1 MEMGTNF
8 GSGLDM
14 ATFLNTAMN
23 RDDGMFGNNSLL
35 WLFIMILFF
44 GVGGN
49 GLWGNRNNATATDVA
64 VGEAVQ
70 KAVAEARADGLSD
83 QVIVDAVKGN
93 GAAINQL
100 ATTLNCDINSIKNT
114 LCALDKSISQVGNQ
128 LGMSTQQIINAVQ
141 AGNCEITRAIENC
154 CCTTK
159 QLITE
164 LSYGNRIQNMEQT
177 NQLTALINAGVNQI
191 GNRIDAQTLAM
202 NAGFQG
208 IKDYLTGEKISALQ
222 LENSQLR
229 QTNVIQAVVDAAT
242 TPIQTRVQ
250 EILARVPS
258 APVPAYPAPQY
269 ANGYAFGV
277 IPTNNCCNNNC
288 FNSCC

>member
-1 MEMGTNF
+1 MMMENG
-8 GSGLDM
+8 GWDM

-23 RDDGMFGNNSLL
+23 RDDGMFGNNNGLL
-35 WLFIMILFF
+35 WIFLLLLF
-44 GVGGN
+44 GGWSGN
-49 GLWGNRNNATATDVA
+49 GWNRNANPVTDVA

-100 ATTLNCDINSIKNT
+100 ATTLNCDINSIKTT
-114 LCALDKSISQVGNQ
+114 LCALDKSILQVGNQ

-177 NQLTALINAGVNQI
+177 NQLTTLINAGVNQI

-208 IKDYLTGEKISALQ
+208 IKDYLTSEKISALQ

-229 QTNVIQAVVDAAT
+229 QTNTLQAVVDAAT

-250 EILARVPS
+250 ELLTRTPV

-277 IPTNNCCNNNC
+277 IPTNNCCNNGC
-288 FNSCC
+288 FNNCNC

>member
-1 MEMGTNF
+1 MEMGNNF

-23 RDDGMFGNNSLL
+23 RDDGMFGNNNGLL
-35 WLFIMILFF
+35 WIFLLLLF
-44 GVGGN
+44 GGWSGN
-49 GLWGNRNNATATDVA
+49 GWNRNSNATADVA

-100 ATTLNCDINSIKNT
+100 ATTLNCDINTIKTT
-114 LCALDKSISQVGNQ
+114 LCSLDKSILQVGNQ

-141 AGNCEITRAIENC
+141 AGNCEITRAIESC
-154 CCTTK
+154 CCSMK
-159 QLITE
+159 NMAYE
-164 LSYGNRIQNMEQT
+164 NRIQNMEQT

-191 GNRIDAQTLAM
+191 GNRIDAQTIAM

-208 IKDYLTGEKISALQ
+208 IKDYLTTEKISALQ

-229 QTNVIQAVVDAAT
+229 QTNTIQAVVDAAT

-250 EILARVPS
+250 DLLARVPS

-277 IPTNNCCNNNC
+277 IPTNNCCQNT
-288 FNSCC
+288 CCYQS

>member
-8 GSGLDM
+8 GSGLDF
-14 ATFLNTAMN
+14 ANFVNSAMN

-49 GLWGNRNNATATDVA
+49 GLWGNRNNATATDIA

-100 ATTLNCDINSIKNT
+100 ATTLNCDVNSIKTT
-114 LCALDKSISQVGNQ
+114 LCALDKSILQVGNQ

-141 AGNCEITRAIENC
+141 AGNCEITRAIESC
-154 CCTTK
+154 CCSMK
-159 QLITE
+159 NIAYE
-164 LSYGNRIQNMEQT
+164 NRIQNMEQT

-229 QTNVIQAVVDAAT
+229 QTNTIQAVVDAAT

>member
-1 MEMGTNF
+1 MEMNT
-8 GSGLDM
+8 GSGLDF
-14 ATFLNTAMN
+14 ATFLNSSLSRYN
-23 RDDGMFGNNSLL
+23 DNDGFGGNNSLL

-44 GVGGN
+44 GIGGN
-49 GLWGNRNNATATDVA
+49 NPWGNRNNGTVADVA

-100 ATTLNCDINSIKNT
+100 ATTLNCDINTIKTT
-114 LCALDKSISQVGNQ
+114 LCSLDKSILQVGNQ

-141 AGNCEITRAIENC
+141 AGNCEITRAIESC
-154 CCTTK
+154 CCSMK
-159 QLITE
+159 NMAYE
-164 LSYGNRIQNMEQT
+164 NRIQNMEQT

-191 GNRIDAQTLAM
+191 GNRIDAQTIAM

-208 IKDYLTGEKISALQ
+208 IKDYLTTEKISALQ

-229 QTNVIQAVVDAAT
+229 QTNTIQAVVDAAT

-250 EILARVPS
+250 DLLARVPS

-277 IPTNNCCNNNC
+277 IPTNNCCQNT
-288 FNSCC
+288 CCYQS

>member
-8 GSGLDM
+8 GSGLDF
-14 ATFLNTAMN
+14 ATFVNSAMN

-49 GLWGNRNNATATDVA
+49 GLWGNRNNTTATDVV

-100 ATTLNCDINSIKNT
+100 ATTLNCDINSIKTT
-114 LCALDKSISQVGNQ
+114 LCALDKSILQVGNQ

-154 CCTTK
+154 CCSMK
-159 QLITE
+159 SIAYE
-164 LSYGNRIQNMEQT
+164 NRIQNMEQT

-229 QTNVIQAVVDAAT
+229 QTNTIQAVVDAAT

-258 APVPAYPAPQY
+258 APVPSYNVPQY
-269 ANGYAFGV
+269 GYYGV
-277 IPTNNCCNNNC
+277 IPANNCGCGTNCCNN
-288 FNSCC
+288 FS

>member
-93 GAAINQL
+93 GAAI
-100 ATTLNCDINSIKNT
+100 
-114 LCALDKSISQVGNQ
+114 NQ

>member
-8 GSGLDM
+8 GSGLDF
-14 ATFLNTAMN
+14 ATFVNSAMN

-49 GLWGNRNNATATDVA
+49 GLWGNRNNTTATDVA

-114 LCALDKSISQVGNQ
+114 LCALDKSILQVGNQ

-154 CCTTK
+154 CCSMK
-159 QLITE
+159 SIAYE
-164 LSYGNRIQNMEQT
+164 NRIQNMEQT

-229 QTNVIQAVVDAAT
+229 QTNTIQAVVDAAT

>member
-8 GSGLDM
+8 GSGLDL
-14 ATFLNTAMN
+14 ATFMNSAMN
-23 RDDGMFGNNSLL
+23 RDDGMFRNNNGLL
-35 WLFIMILFF
+35 WIFLLLLF
-44 GVGGN
+44 GGWSGN
-49 GLWGNRNNATATDVA
+49 GWNRNSNPATDVA

-83 QVIVDAVKGN
+83 QVIIDAVKGN

-100 ATTLNCDINSIKNT
+100 ATTLNCDVNSIKTT
-114 LCALDKSISQVGNQ
+114 LCALDKSISQIGNQ

-177 NQLTALINAGVNQI
+177 NQLTTLINAGVNQI

>member
-1 MEMGTNF
+1 MEMGNM
-8 GSGLDM
+8 GSGLDF
-14 ATFLNTAMN
+14 ATFVNSAMN
-23 RDDGMFGNNSLL
+23 RRNEDGMFGDNGL
-35 WLFIMILFF
+35 LFIFLLILF
-44 GVGGN
+44 GGWSGN
-49 GLWGNRNNATATDVA
+49 TFGNRNGTPATDVA

-70 KAVAEARADGLSD
+70 KAVAEARANGLSD
-83 QVIVDAVKGN
+83 QVIIEAVKGN
-93 GAAINQL
+93 GTAINQQ
-100 ATTLNCDINSIKNT
+100 ATTLNCDLNSIKT
-114 LCALDKSISQVGNQ
+114 ALGSLDKSILQVGNQ

-141 AGNCEITRAIENC
+141 SGNCEITRAIENC

-159 QLITE
+159 QLVTE
-164 LSYGNRIQNMEQT
+164 LSYNNRIQNMEQT

-208 IKDYLTGEKISALQ
+208 IKDYLTSEKISALQ

-229 QTNVIQAVVDAAT
+229 QTNTIQAVVDAAT

-250 EILARVPS
+250 DLLARVPV

-277 IPTNNCCNNNC
+277 VPTNNCCNNNC
-288 FNSCC
+288 CQ

>member
-1 MEMGTNF
+1 MEMGNM
-8 GSGLDM
+8 GSGLDL
-14 ATFLNTAMN
+14 ATFVNSAMN
-23 RDDGMFGNNSLL
+23 RDDGFGGNNSLL

-44 GVGGN
+44 GIGGN
-49 GLWGNRNNATATDVA
+49 SPWGNRNNTPATDVA

-83 QVIVDAVKGN
+83 QVIIEAVKGN
-93 GAAINQL
+93 GTAINQL
-100 ATTLNCDINSIKNT
+100 ATTLNCDMNSIKT
-114 LCALDKSISQVGNQ
+114 VLGSLDKSILQVGNQ

-154 CCTTK
+154 CCSMR
-159 QLITE
+159 QLTTE
-164 LSYGNRIQNMEQT
+164 LSYNSRIQNMEQT

-208 IKDYLTGEKISALQ
+208 IKDYLTSEKISALQ

-229 QTNVIQAVVDAAT
+229 QTNTIQAVVDAAT

-250 EILARVPS
+250 ELLARTPS

-277 IPTNNCCNNNC
+277 VPTNNCCNNNC
-288 FNSCC
+288 CQ

>member
-1 MEMGTNF
+1 MEMGNNF

-23 RDDGMFGNNSLL
+23 RDDGFGGNNSLL

-44 GVGGN
+44 GIGGN
-49 GLWGNRNNATATDVA
+49 NPWGNRNNATTADIA

-100 ATTLNCDINSIKNT
+100 ATTLNCDINTIKTT
-114 LCALDKSISQVGNQ
+114 LCSLDKSILQVGNQ

-141 AGNCEITRAIENC
+141 AGNCEITRAIESC
-154 CCTTK
+154 CCSMK
-159 QLITE
+159 NMAYE
-164 LSYGNRIQNMEQT
+164 NRIQNMEQT

-229 QTNVIQAVVDAAT
+229 QTNTIQAVVDAAT

-277 IPTNNCCNNNC
+277 IPTNNCCQNT
-288 FNSCC
+288 CCYQS

>member
-1 MEMGTNF
+1 MTMENNGW
-8 GSGLDM
+8 DM

-23 RDDGMFGNNSLL
+23 RDDGMFGNNNGLL
-35 WLFIMILFF
+35 WIFLLLLF
-44 GVGGN
+44 GGWSGN
-49 GLWGNRNNATATDVA
+49 GWNRNANATTATDVA

-83 QVIVDAVKGN
+83 QVIIDAVKGN

-100 ATTLNCDINSIKNT
+100 ATTLNCDINSIKTT
-114 LCALDKSISQVGNQ
+114 LCALDKSILQVGNQ
-128 LGMSTQQIINAVQ
+128 LGMSTQQIINAIQ

-154 CCTTK
+154 CCSMK
-159 QLITE
+159 SIAYE
-164 LSYGNRIQNMEQT
+164 NRIQNMEQT

-229 QTNVIQAVVDAAT
+229 QTNTIQAVVDAAT

>member
-8 GSGLDM
+8 GSGLDF
-14 ATFLNTAMN
+14 ATFVNSAMN
-23 RDDGMFGNNSLL
+23 RGDGMFGNNNGLL
-35 WLFIMILFF
+35 WIFLLLLF
-44 GVGGN
+44 GGWSGN
-49 GLWGNRNNATATDVA
+49 GWNRNSNPATDVA

-70 KAVAEARADGLSD
+70 KAVTEARANGLSD

-114 LCALDKSISQVGNQ
+114 LCALDKSILQVSNQ

-177 NQLTALINAGVNQI
+177 NQLTTLINAGVNQI

>member
-1 MEMGTNF
+1 MEMGNNF

-23 RDDGMFGNNSLL
+23 RDDGMFGNNNGLL
-35 WLFIMILFF
+35 WIFLLLLF
-44 GVGGN
+44 GGWSGN
-49 GLWGNRNNATATDVA
+49 GWNRNSNATADVA

-100 ATTLNCDINSIKNT
+100 ATTLNCDINTIKTT
-114 LCALDKSISQVGNQ
+114 LCSLDKSILQVGNQ

-141 AGNCEITRAIENC
+141 AGNCEITRAIESC
-154 CCTTK
+154 CCSMK
-159 QLITE
+159 NMAYE
-164 LSYGNRIQNMEQT
+164 SRIQNMEQT

-229 QTNVIQAVVDAAT
+229 QTNTIQAVVDAAT

-250 EILARVPS
+250 EILARVPA
-258 APVPAYPAPQY
+258 APVPAYPSPQY

-277 IPTNNCCNNNC
+277 IPTNNCCQNT
-288 FNSCC
+288 CCYQS

>member
-1 MEMGTNF
+1 MTMENNGW
-8 GSGLDM
+8 DM

-49 GLWGNRNNATATDVA
+49 GLWGNRTNTTATDVA

-83 QVIVDAVKGN
+83 QVIIDAVKGN

-114 LCALDKSISQVGNQ
+114 LCALDKSISQIGNQ

-177 NQLTALINAGVNQI
+177 NQLTTLINAGVNQI

>member
-1 MEMGTNF
+1 MEMGNNF
-8 GSGLDM
+8 GSGLDF
-14 ATFLNTAMN
+14 ATFVNSAMN

-49 GLWGNRNNATATDVA
+49 GLWGNRNNTTATDVA

-100 ATTLNCDINSIKNT
+100 ATTLNCDVNSIKNT

-177 NQLTALINAGVNQI
+177 NQLTTLINAGVNQI

-229 QTNVIQAVVDAAT
+229 QTNTIQAVVDAAT

-250 EILARVPS
+250 ELLARVPS
-258 APVPAYPAPQY
+258 APVPSYNVPQY
-269 ANGYAFGV
+269 GYYGV
-277 IPTNNCCNNNC
+277 IPTNNCGCGTNCCNN
-288 FNSCC
+288 FS

>member
-8 GSGLDM
+8 GSGRDC
-14 ATFLNTAMN
+14 ANFINSAMN

-49 GLWGNRNNATATDVA
+49 GLWGNRNNTTATDVA

-100 ATTLNCDINSIKNT
+100 ATTLNCDINSIKTT
-114 LCALDKSISQVGNQ
+114 LCALDKSILQVGNQ

-154 CCTTK
+154 CCSMK
-159 QLITE
+159 NIAYE
-164 LSYGNRIQNMEQT
+164 NRIQNMEQT

>member
-1 MEMGTNF
+1 MEMGNNF

-44 GVGGN
+44 GIGGN

-100 ATTLNCDINSIKNT
+100 ATTLNCDVNSIKTT
-114 LCALDKSISQVGNQ
+114 LCALDKSILQVGNQ

-154 CCTTK
+154 CCSMK
-159 QLITE
+159 NIAYE
-164 LSYGNRIQNMEQT
+164 NRIQNMEQT

-229 QTNVIQAVVDAAT
+229 QTNTIQAVVDAAT

-250 EILARVPS
+250 ELLTRTPV

>member
-1 MEMGTNF
+1 MEMGNNF

-23 RDDGMFGNNSLL
+23 RDDGFGGNNSLL

-44 GVGGN
+44 GIGGN
-49 GLWGNRNNATATDVA
+49 NPWGNRNNATTADVA

-93 GAAINQL
+93 GASINQL
-100 ATTLNCDINSIKNT
+100 ATTLNCDINTIKTT
-114 LCALDKSISQVGNQ
+114 LCSLDKSILQVGNQ

-141 AGNCEITRAIENC
+141 AGNCEITRAIESC
-154 CCTTK
+154 CCSIK
-159 QLITE
+159 NMAYE
-164 LSYGNRIQNMEQT
+164 NRIQNMEQT

-229 QTNVIQAVVDAAT
+229 QTNTIQAVVDAAT

-277 IPTNNCCNNNC
+277 IPTNNCCQNT
-288 FNSCC
+288 CCYQS

>member
-8 GSGLDM
+8 GSGLDF
-14 ATFLNTAMN
+14 ANFINSAMN

-100 ATTLNCDINSIKNT
+100 ATTLNCDVNSIKTT
-114 LCALDKSISQVGNQ
+114 LCALDKSILQVGNQ

-154 CCTTK
+154 CCSMK
-159 QLITE
+159 NIAYE
-164 LSYGNRIQNMEQT
+164 NRIQNMEQT

>member
-1 MEMGTNF
+1 MEMGNNF
-8 GSGLDM
+8 GSGLDF
-14 ATFLNTAMN
+14 ATFVNSAMN
-23 RDDGMFGNNSLL
+23 RDDGIFGNNNGLL

-93 GAAINQL
+93 GVAINQL
-100 ATTLNCDINSIKNT
+100 ATTLNCDINSIKTT
-114 LCALDKSISQVGNQ
+114 LCALDKSILQVGNQ

-154 CCTTK
+154 CCSMK
-159 QLITE
+159 NIAYE
-164 LSYGNRIQNMEQT
+164 NRIQNMEQT

-229 QTNVIQAVVDAAT
+229 QTNTIQAVVDAAT

-250 EILARVPS
+250 ELLARTPA